1 MGIKIYKKIAVLAT
15 LLFSVWGVS
24 FALNSVL
31 TGIFPISSLFAEN
44 TSSLSLKS
52 DQSKEQTADTLVQR
66 ENARIL
72 NPSDSVFQIREG
84 FPYCETFTNSSTRA
98 NTIFGGTGNATGG
111 GPWQPF
117 LTSGVPVV
125 GDPSGEGF
133 LRLTQ
138 NQGNQNG
145 FVYIDIPFPS
155 KFGLKLS
162 FEYFSYGSTEDVRA
176 DGFSFFMFDGALGQT
191 TPNFEIGG
199 VGGALGYAPL
209 QTFSISN
216 PGLKGAYLGIGFDE
230 LGNFGNIANGK
241 YGAFY
246 SAIDPPYSKGSA
258 GNITGNNNRYYP
270 HSVVIRGPVGGI
282 EDVRI
287 PFYDRDRYNDFI
299 GSTTNRFKS
308 YQFIDGKILN
318 YSKNDP
324 NPPIIAGNP
333 IAPKVFEELED
344 RFFLNSKYDRFT
356 IDANR
361 ITRPED
367 CYESGYRKVFIDLNP
382 DENSLVN
389 GRPTRFTIQVFM
401 LVNISGVGPEL
412 IQVFDSPVSYEFP
425 APNLLK
431 VGFAAATGNNVN
443 FHDIRNVKVEVS
455 DEVSL
460 LPPLTKELK
469 GEICEGAE
477 QEFLL
482 DVTLENDS
490 GNDFIRCIQLYETE
504 QDALYAEQNSRENS
518 LFPANDSES
527 PSLFCPFGT
536 CQDFLCN
543 PLNIFL
549 RLPDEGI
556 FEVFILSEVVAG
568 IPKETPKVKFTGNPD
583 FSGEVTVYYTV
594 VDNFGKVSAPQP
606 ITITINPKPRP
617 IITTSDPLVW
627 EDFEINQIKVKF
639 EANPKDSNYEYQWYQ
654 NGNPIPGAVNDFFIA
669 AGSSAP
675 GNYTVEIKTNEGC
688 VGISQTAI
696 EIILVRN
703 LEPDIISFREN
714 CFQEGSIRVLLEGPN
729 VLGNEKW
736 RILTSAGAIVVDWTF
751 LTPGQSEIIQGGLL
765 AGDYIFQLGDEF
777 RSGQNGSNGLPLFR
791 HVIPFTIL
799 SIQSPLQISGII
811 VSPELCFGE
820 GGKVEFS
827 ASGGEGPT
835 SYTFT
840 LVNIATGQI
849 ISPTSINAGTAVF
862 EGVLQGNY
870 NAIVTSATRCT
881 IQQPVTMT
889 GPGTPLALALLAS
902 DGISC
907 GINDSGFI
915 TWEASGG
922 TPPFTLVNL
931 SRNGVVVSNPLL
943 TQTPNSNFAFTK
955 LMVGQ
960 YVLTVSDANG
970 CEISSP
976 PVDLTALPN
985 PVFEVND
992 LIICEG
998 ETAIV
1003 QPQIIE
1009 LSNSQPIFT
1018 WTNHQGNVLTGN
1030 TTIAGITY
1038 TFQDDGNP
1046 QTPLE
1051 LQISGLA
1058 PGTYEFIL
1066 SISGTN
1072 ICTQP
1077 DQRVEIIVSPVP
1089 VIEKVETSNLTCYQ
1103 SGDGTLEVI
1112 MATGLDPADY
1122 TYELLGYTGA
1132 QASNV
1137 FGNLQAGTYQIRV
1150 VDKVSNCDTVVADL
1164 EITEPQIL
1172 EIVDLV
1178 QNNPSCD
1185 LNNGSFSFTVQGGT
1199 PAYTLLINNT
1209 PIADFG
1215 PTKTGE
1221 NYLIENLAP
1230 GSYVIQVTDASACVF
1245 NSPPLILVNDPLD
1258 PVTVDP
1264 MDIQIC
1270 VGNTATII
1278 PKIATAGSFQIR
1290 WFKDASATQEISSGQ
1305 IDPDGVSYQIT
1316 AGTGTL
1322 SITGLQVNPAYRY
1335 FMEVSGPQLC
1345 TIIELA
1351 EVEVLTGIT
1360 ASIDV
1365 SPITCFGDTDGALT
1379 INPSGGN
1386 GFFEVSINGSPFTQS
1401 LSYLNLAPGDYT
1413 IDIRNDISCTYTTTV
1428 RVESPTGPIAI
1439 NQPTIERS
1447 SCDLDNGS
1455 IRDLVI
1461 SGGWGGYQ
1469 VEWRKGTVN
1478 GPLVAGTLTQALD
1491 LAPDTY
1497 YLTVT
1502 DLQGCEAIFDFL
1514 IEESSDPVYLLVP
1527 PINTCTGD
1535 PVRIR
1540 PVHLAPDP
1548 SLPPAAAT
1556 EVRWYTGP
1564 GQTGL
1569 IQNGSDPSRPGVK
1582 YTIDDTDWLNPEL
1595 VIEGLPAGD
1604 HSYYFYVVCTGA
1616 ELKVEISVFETPTVQ
1631 LVTGPIVCFGDS
1643 NGKIRISNELP
1654 VYTFSL
1660 NSGAPTSKAA
1670 IEALNLPVGNYTL
1683 IVNTPAGTCAQTLD
1697 FEIKG
1702 PQAPLAVSPLTKIDP
1717 GCGAPNGKLE
1727 LTITGGWLPYTLE
1740 VFKDGLS
1747 QGSQNTTLS
1756 KITLDGY
1763 RPGTYYIVVRD
1774 KEGCTVT
1781 TNTITMV
1788 DGPTQILVDKVES
1801 CFGETVV
1808 LSPFLDP
1815 VAPGAV
1821 FQWFFD
1827 AAKTLPINSSP
1838 VPGPNGVIYQINPA
1852 NGQLTISGLSAA
1864 ASDYNYYVTASGAG
1878 VCPGFTGIGAVKVH
1892 EIPTATLQIANEVC
1906 FGDGGTI
1913 LVNAGGGSG
1922 IYSYSLNGGAFV
1934 NFNSFK
1940 VPTGIHTLEVRT
1952 AEGCS
1957 VTIDN
1962 IVVVGPSAALV
1973 VENLNLDNPSCDT
1986 DNGVVR
1992 FEIKGGYEPYSIAVI
2007 QNGNLI
2013 RTQTLNASGL
2023 LTISNLR
2030 KGIYNFEITDDQ
2042 GCVYKVP
2049 GSLDLVEVPSN
2060 ISAADDV
2067 ICEGETVLL
2076 TPTLPSNIANP
2087 AYTWSFDAAGNN
2099 QISNG
2104 VVNNVIYNIAPNGQ
2118 LTIEGLP
2125 AVNSPYTY
2133 YIMATGPGICGI
2145 SPKPV
2150 QVTVHAIPNLRVSNP
2165 SIVCDPL
2172 GTVDLTDYIEGFN
2185 PAVFDYNVVSPGGV
2199 AMRLDEIDEVDFS
2212 GDYRVS
2218 SSLKGT
2224 GCWNPNQR
2232 IRVIIADKEIVAN
2245 FEYKFDLGD
2254 GVLVPNT
2261 IVQIQEDVFFEDL
2274 SVGNVL
2280 IWNWDFGDGNT
2291 SGVQNPIHQFQEK
2304 GTYTVTLTAI
2314 DTIGCVSIFQTV
2326 ITVNADYTI
2335 MIPNAFTPDGLKN
2348 QYFKPYYRGIS
2359 SMEFYIFN
2367 TWGELI
2373 YKAESLEDRGWNGFH
2388 NGDPAINGNY
2398 VYRGVFMTRGGE
2410 KIEKSGVF
2418 ILIR

>member
-1 MGIKIYKKIAVLAT
+1 MGVKVYKKIAVFAA
-15 LLFSVWGVS
+15 LLFGVWGVS

-31 TGIFPISSLFAEN
+31 TGIFPTSTWFGAD

-72 NPSDSVFQIREG
+72 NPSDIVIPIREG
-84 FPYCETFTNSSTRA
+84 FPFCETFIGFDPRPNAIWDVDWASGQNNPNALTGSSL
-98 NTIFGGTGNATGG
+98 
-111 GPWQPF
+111 Q
-117 LTSGVPVV
+117 LTSNG
-125 GDPSGEGF
+125 GDE
-133 LRLTQ
+133 
-138 NQGNQNG
+138 NG
-145 FVYIDIPFPS
+145 YVFVDIPFSS
-155 KFGLKLS
+155 KFGLKVS
-162 FEYFSYGSTEDVRA
+162 FEFSAFNGIPDPSGRTA
-176 DGFSFFMFDGALGQT
+176 DGVSFFMFDGAIGASD
-191 TPNFEIGG
+191 FSIGG
-199 VGGALGYAPL
+199 TGGALGYTPIKWPNDNAPI
-209 QTFSISN
+209 IST
-216 PGLKGAYLGIGFDE
+216 PGLKGAYIGIGFDE
-230 LGNFGNIANGK
+230 LGNFGNSRDGRYGGFEDSLNG
-241 YGAFY
+241 
-246 SAIDPPYSKGSA
+246 PNTQNRPYF
-258 GNITGNNNRYYP
+258 T
-270 HSVVIRGPVGGI
+270 HSVVIRGPSRGDPLV
-282 EDVRI
+282 
-287 PFYDRDRYNDFI
+287 PLKDRDRTNDFVNGI
-299 GSTTNRFKS
+299 GGVRWDS
-308 YQFIDGKILN
+308 YKFIDGRIF
-318 YSKNDP
+318 DP
-324 NPPIIAGNP
+324 AATGFVRTSLSPLDSVDVSSYLHP
-333 IAPKVFEELED
+333 D
-344 RFFLNSKYDRFT
+344 RFKFNTDLFSD
-356 IDANR
+356 
-361 ITRPED
+361 D
-367 CYESGYRKVFIDLNP
+367 CADDGFRKVFINLIPKN
-382 DENSLVN
+382 VN
-389 GRPTRFTIQVFM
+389 DRSAGYEVEVQMLINDSGLGGQKLINVF
-401 LVNISGVGPEL
+401 NGPIDYIFE
-412 IQVFDSPVSYEFP
+412 
-425 APNLLK
+425 APELLK
-431 VGFAAATGNNVN
+431 VGFAAATGEGTN
-443 FHDIRNVKVEVS
+443 FHTIRNVTVQVSNEDQLEKPIVEPLNE
-455 DEVSL
+455 EV
-460 LPPLTKELK
+460 
-469 GEICEGAE
+469 CEGE
-477 QEFLL
+477 VNTFEL
-482 DVTLENDS
+482 DVELRNDAA
-490 GNDFIRCIQLYETE
+490 NAFIRCLQLYYTAQE
-504 QDALYAEQNSRENS
+504 ALDVVTASGTSIPFPTPPLAPVSTYCPTGNCIDLLCRPERTSR
-518 LFPANDSES
+518 PAYD
-527 PSLFCPFGT
+527 
-536 CQDFLCN
+536 
-543 PLNIFL
+543 NITGEL
-549 RLPDEGI
+549 AGQ
-556 FEVFILSEVVAG
+556 FEVLLLNEGGLEV
-568 IPKETPKVKFTGNPD
+568 PKVRFAPQPGY
-583 FSGEVTVYYTV
+583 SGVTTMYYTAT
-594 VDNFGKVSAPQP
+594 DNFGQVSDPKP
-606 ITITINPKPRP
+606 ITIIINPQPNP
-617 IITTSDPLVW
+617 IITTLDPLVW
-627 EDFEINQIKVKF
+627 EQQEI
-639 EANPKDSNYEYQWYQ
+639 
-654 NGNPIPGAVNDFFIA
+654 GN
-669 AGSSAP
+669 
-675 GNYTVEIKTNEGC
+675 
-688 VGISQTAI
+688 
-696 EIILVRN
+696 
-703 LEPDIISFREN
+703 
-714 CFQEGSIRVLLEGPN
+714 IRVLLESSETNPAYSYQWIRNSVEIPGATNTSFLATQAGDYAVEVTTTLNCTGIGQESVIIEIVPDLN
-729 VLGNEKW
+729 PDFQNTPLPETCADLGIISVRLNNLAVTGVASNGTAGNEKW

-955 LMVGQ
+955 LTVGQ

-1604 HSYYFYVVCTGA
+1604 YSYYFYVVCTGA

-1631 LVTGPIVCFGDS
+1631 LVTGPIVCYGDS

-1717 GCGAPNGKLE
+1717 GCGAANGKLE

-1781 TNTITMV
+1781 TNTVTMV

-1808 LSPFLDP
+1808 LSPLLDP

-1838 VPGPNGVIYQINPA
+1838 VPGPNGVIYQINPG

-1962 IVVVGPSAALV
+1962 IVVSGPSAALV

-1986 DNGVVR
+1986 DNGEVR

-2291 SGVQNPIHQFQEK
+2291 SGVQNPIHQFKEK